1 MEVMEAVME
10 ELKARSVYLYE
21 TYAPYYVCSFMTHA
35 FNQMNQRR
43 EIYWDSKRVPNMR
56 LHILFVAPAGFM
68 KSFYMG
74 TMGGERFSIFRNC
87 GVPIGFEQSMCLPA
101 GEKVNM
107 ADGSHK
113 NIEDV
118 QVGDLVIGYD
128 GSLVPTEVTATHIMN
143 STSILTITTQDGRKL
158 RLTGNHPLLTVNGW
172 KKACDIELG
181 ESIAVIKHSPVDS
194 DNEYSKHI
202 AYLLGIM
209 LADGNFRKMTVACA
223 NDHTLN
229 EIIEHANAIGL
240 NVTQTHHIPAI
251 EYHIEG
257 SGSGNPHP
265 LKEEFKRIGI
275 TDACIRDTK
284 FIPEEVF
291 TWNNRAIAYFLRG
304 LFTGDGHVND
314 NNIVFA
320 NLSENLVRGTQELLL
335 RFGIISKVW
344 YDDKNCIWKVAI
356 TSYEDIKTFCT
367 TIGFSYPIDIKPKKE
382 NSSMGDLPPETWDVI
397 DKYRKGMSWNKLSK
411 ILGKNITQAKYK
423 RNRISH
429 ETLRQIAKVLNSAD
443 LMDLSNPD
451 IAWMKVTSVK
461 HEEGELVYNL
471 STECKTFVANNII
484 THNTEAAFVGTIRD
498 IDGVG
503 HPTLGA
509 AADYKDGMLL
519 IDEFSALTNA
529 MKVQYNS
536 QMDAQLLAALDHGH
550 VVKRLGTGRIEYTTN
565 LTLWAGVQP
574 AKYDLSSGLGRR
586 MCFLLFL
593 PTKLDNIALMR
604 TMHKTRNIR
613 PDIKEMDNLWGLIKN
628 SVSNMER
635 IETIDFG
642 DSVLKLYEELNLFSY
657 ESSYFDRL
665 LLGWHLATYGPEP
678 HMMIEAQDKEL
689 LQLVNREKKWRDEI
703 AAGVDHAQMMKII
716 KACGSSIDGKIQIS
730 KPDLI
735 QECTMVGWNARQV
748 ADVLT
753 ELTRFGMIENHGSRV
768 VVLE

>member
-87 GVPIGFEQSMCLPA
+87 GIPIGFEQSM
-101 GEKVNM
+101 
-107 ADGSHK
+107 
-113 NIEDV
+113 
-118 QVGDLVIGYD
+118 
-128 GSLVPTEVTATHIMN
+128 
-143 STSILTITTQDGRKL
+143 
-158 RLTGNHPLLTVNGW
+158 
-172 KKACDIELG
+172 
-181 ESIAVIKHSPVDS
+181 
-194 DNEYSKHI
+194 
-202 AYLLGIM
+202 
-209 LADGNFRKMTVACA
+209 
-223 NDHTLN
+223 
-229 EIIEHANAIGL
+229 
-240 NVTQTHHIPAI
+240 
-251 EYHIEG
+251 
-257 SGSGNPHP
+257 
-265 LKEEFKRIGI
+265 
-275 TDACIRDTK
+275 
-284 FIPEEVF
+284 
-291 TWNNRAIAYFLRG
+291 
-304 LFTGDGHVND
+304 
-314 NNIVFA
+314 
-320 NLSENLVRGTQELLL
+320 
-335 RFGIISKVW
+335 
-344 YDDKNCIWKVAI
+344 
-356 TSYEDIKTFCT
+356 
-367 TIGFSYPIDIKPKKE
+367 
-382 NSSMGDLPPETWDVI
+382 
-397 DKYRKGMSWNKLSK
+397 
-411 ILGKNITQAKYK
+411 
-423 RNRISH
+423 
-429 ETLRQIAKVLNSAD
+429 
-443 LMDLSNPD
+443 
-451 IAWMKVTSVK
+451 
-461 HEEGELVYNL
+461 
-471 STECKTFVANNII
+471 
-484 THNTEAAFVGTIRD
+484 TEAAFVGTIRD
-498 IDGVG
+498 IDGIG

-565 LTLWAGVQP
+565 MTLWAGVQP

-593 PTKLDNIALMR
+593 PTKLDNVALMR

-613 PDIKEMDNLWGLIKN
+613 PDVREMDNLWGLIKN
-628 SVSNMER
+628 SVSNMEC

-665 LLGWHLATYGPEP
+665 LLGWHLATYGAEP

-716 KACGSSIDGKIQIS
+716 KACGSSIDGKLQIS

-753 ELTRFGMIENHGSRV
+753 ELTRFGMIENHGARV

>member
-10 ELKARSVYLYE
+10 ELKARSVYLCE
-21 TYAPYYVCSFMTHA
+21 IYAPYYVCSFMTHA

-87 GVPIGFEQSMCLPA
+87 GIPIGFEQSM
-101 GEKVNM
+101 
-107 ADGSHK
+107 
-113 NIEDV
+113 
-118 QVGDLVIGYD
+118 
-128 GSLVPTEVTATHIMN
+128 
-143 STSILTITTQDGRKL
+143 
-158 RLTGNHPLLTVNGW
+158 
-172 KKACDIELG
+172 
-181 ESIAVIKHSPVDS
+181 
-194 DNEYSKHI
+194 
-202 AYLLGIM
+202 
-209 LADGNFRKMTVACA
+209 
-223 NDHTLN
+223 
-229 EIIEHANAIGL
+229 
-240 NVTQTHHIPAI
+240 
-251 EYHIEG
+251 
-257 SGSGNPHP
+257 
-265 LKEEFKRIGI
+265 
-275 TDACIRDTK
+275 
-284 FIPEEVF
+284 
-291 TWNNRAIAYFLRG
+291 
-304 LFTGDGHVND
+304 
-314 NNIVFA
+314 
-320 NLSENLVRGTQELLL
+320 
-335 RFGIISKVW
+335 
-344 YDDKNCIWKVAI
+344 
-356 TSYEDIKTFCT
+356 
-367 TIGFSYPIDIKPKKE
+367 
-382 NSSMGDLPPETWDVI
+382 
-397 DKYRKGMSWNKLSK
+397 
-411 ILGKNITQAKYK
+411 
-423 RNRISH
+423 
-429 ETLRQIAKVLNSAD
+429 
-443 LMDLSNPD
+443 
-451 IAWMKVTSVK
+451 
-461 HEEGELVYNL
+461 
-471 STECKTFVANNII
+471 
-484 THNTEAAFVGTIRD
+484 TEAAFVGTIRD

-593 PTKLDNIALMR
+593 PTKLDNVALMR

-613 PDIKEMDNLWGLIKN
+613 PDVREMDNLWGLIKN
-628 SVSNMER
+628 SVSNMEC

-716 KACGSSIDGKIQIS
+716 KTCGSSIDGKLQIT

-753 ELTRFGMIENHGSRV
+753 ELTRFGMIENHGARV

>member
-107 ADGSHK
+107 ADGSYK
-113 NIEDV
+113 NIEDIKCGD
-118 QVGDLVIGYD
+118 QVLGYS
-128 GSLVPTEVTATHIMN
+128 GYMYAHTIPSYVTATHIMFN
-143 STSILTITTQDGRKL
+143 DTIYKITLEDGKSI
-158 RLTGNHPLLTVNGW
+158 RLTPNHPLLTTVGW
-172 KKACDIELG
+172 KEARALDYGDEV
-181 ESIAVIKHSPVDS
+181 AV
-194 DNEYSKHI
+194 
-202 AYLLGIM
+202 
-209 LADGNFRKMTVACA
+209 
-223 NDHTLN
+223 
-229 EIIEHANAIGL
+229 
-240 NVTQTHHIPAI
+240 
-251 EYHIEG
+251 
-257 SGSGNPHP
+257 
-265 LKEEFKRIGI
+265 
-275 TDACIRDTK
+275 
-284 FIPEEVF
+284 
-291 TWNNRAIAYFLRG
+291 
-304 LFTGDGHVND
+304 VND
-314 NNIVFA
+314 NNID
-320 NLSENLVRGTQELLL
+320 
-335 RFGIISKVW
+335 ISRV
-344 YDDKNCIWKVAI
+344 V
-356 TSYEDIKTFCT
+356 DIN
-367 TIGFSYPIDIKPKKE
+367 IQ
-382 NSSMGDLPPETWDVI
+382 
-397 DKYRKGMSWNKLSK
+397 KGE
-411 ILGKNITQAKYK
+411 I
-423 RNRISH
+423 
-429 ETLRQIAKVLNSAD
+429 
-443 LMDLSNPD
+443 
-451 IAWMKVTSVK
+451 
-461 HEEGELVYNL
+461 VYNL
-471 STECKTFVANNII
+471 STDSKTFVANNII

-498 IDGVG
+498 IDGIG

-604 TMHKTRNIR
+604 TMHKTRNIK
-613 PDIKEMDNLWGLIKN
+613 PDVREMDNLWGLIKN

-716 KACGSSIDGKIQIS
+716 KACGSYIDGKIQIS

>member
-87 GVPIGFEQSMCLPA
+87 GIPIGFEQSM
-101 GEKVNM
+101 
-107 ADGSHK
+107 
-113 NIEDV
+113 
-118 QVGDLVIGYD
+118 
-128 GSLVPTEVTATHIMN
+128 
-143 STSILTITTQDGRKL
+143 
-158 RLTGNHPLLTVNGW
+158 
-172 KKACDIELG
+172 
-181 ESIAVIKHSPVDS
+181 
-194 DNEYSKHI
+194 
-202 AYLLGIM
+202 
-209 LADGNFRKMTVACA
+209 
-223 NDHTLN
+223 
-229 EIIEHANAIGL
+229 
-240 NVTQTHHIPAI
+240 
-251 EYHIEG
+251 
-257 SGSGNPHP
+257 
-265 LKEEFKRIGI
+265 
-275 TDACIRDTK
+275 
-284 FIPEEVF
+284 
-291 TWNNRAIAYFLRG
+291 
-304 LFTGDGHVND
+304 
-314 NNIVFA
+314 
-320 NLSENLVRGTQELLL
+320 
-335 RFGIISKVW
+335 
-344 YDDKNCIWKVAI
+344 
-356 TSYEDIKTFCT
+356 
-367 TIGFSYPIDIKPKKE
+367 
-382 NSSMGDLPPETWDVI
+382 
-397 DKYRKGMSWNKLSK
+397 
-411 ILGKNITQAKYK
+411 
-423 RNRISH
+423 
-429 ETLRQIAKVLNSAD
+429 
-443 LMDLSNPD
+443 
-451 IAWMKVTSVK
+451 
-461 HEEGELVYNL
+461 
-471 STECKTFVANNII
+471 
-484 THNTEAAFVGTIRD
+484 TEAAFVGTIRD

-509 AADYKDGMLL
+509 AADYKDGLLL

-593 PTKLDNIALMR
+593 PTKLDNVALMR

-613 PDIKEMDNLWGLIKN
+613 PDVREMDNLWGLIKN
-628 SVSNMER
+628 SVSNMEC

-716 KACGSSIDGKIQIS
+716 KTCGSSIDGKLQIT

-753 ELTRFGMIENHGSRV
+753 ELTRFGMIENHGARV

>member
-87 GVPIGFEQSMCLPA
+87 GIPIGFEQSM
-101 GEKVNM
+101 
-107 ADGSHK
+107 
-113 NIEDV
+113 
-118 QVGDLVIGYD
+118 
-128 GSLVPTEVTATHIMN
+128 
-143 STSILTITTQDGRKL
+143 
-158 RLTGNHPLLTVNGW
+158 
-172 KKACDIELG
+172 
-181 ESIAVIKHSPVDS
+181 
-194 DNEYSKHI
+194 
-202 AYLLGIM
+202 
-209 LADGNFRKMTVACA
+209 
-223 NDHTLN
+223 
-229 EIIEHANAIGL
+229 
-240 NVTQTHHIPAI
+240 
-251 EYHIEG
+251 
-257 SGSGNPHP
+257 
-265 LKEEFKRIGI
+265 
-275 TDACIRDTK
+275 
-284 FIPEEVF
+284 
-291 TWNNRAIAYFLRG
+291 
-304 LFTGDGHVND
+304 
-314 NNIVFA
+314 
-320 NLSENLVRGTQELLL
+320 
-335 RFGIISKVW
+335 
-344 YDDKNCIWKVAI
+344 
-356 TSYEDIKTFCT
+356 
-367 TIGFSYPIDIKPKKE
+367 
-382 NSSMGDLPPETWDVI
+382 
-397 DKYRKGMSWNKLSK
+397 
-411 ILGKNITQAKYK
+411 
-423 RNRISH
+423 
-429 ETLRQIAKVLNSAD
+429 
-443 LMDLSNPD
+443 
-451 IAWMKVTSVK
+451 
-461 HEEGELVYNL
+461 
-471 STECKTFVANNII
+471 
-484 THNTEAAFVGTIRD
+484 TEAAFVGTIRD

-509 AADYKDGMLL
+509 AADYKDGLLL

-593 PTKLDNIALMR
+593 PTKLDNVALMR

-613 PDIKEMDNLWGLIKN
+613 PDVREMDNLWGLIKN
-628 SVSNMER
+628 SVSNMEC

-665 LLGWHLATYGPEP
+665 LLGWHLATYGAEP

-716 KACGSSIDGKIQIS
+716 KTCGSSIDGKLQIT

-753 ELTRFGMIENHGSRV
+753 ELTRFGMIENHGARV

>member
-10 ELKARSVYLYE
+10 ELKARSVYLCE

-87 GVPIGFEQSMCLPA
+87 GIPIGFEQSM
-101 GEKVNM
+101 
-107 ADGSHK
+107 
-113 NIEDV
+113 
-118 QVGDLVIGYD
+118 
-128 GSLVPTEVTATHIMN
+128 
-143 STSILTITTQDGRKL
+143 
-158 RLTGNHPLLTVNGW
+158 
-172 KKACDIELG
+172 
-181 ESIAVIKHSPVDS
+181 
-194 DNEYSKHI
+194 
-202 AYLLGIM
+202 
-209 LADGNFRKMTVACA
+209 
-223 NDHTLN
+223 
-229 EIIEHANAIGL
+229 
-240 NVTQTHHIPAI
+240 
-251 EYHIEG
+251 
-257 SGSGNPHP
+257 
-265 LKEEFKRIGI
+265 
-275 TDACIRDTK
+275 
-284 FIPEEVF
+284 
-291 TWNNRAIAYFLRG
+291 
-304 LFTGDGHVND
+304 
-314 NNIVFA
+314 
-320 NLSENLVRGTQELLL
+320 
-335 RFGIISKVW
+335 
-344 YDDKNCIWKVAI
+344 
-356 TSYEDIKTFCT
+356 
-367 TIGFSYPIDIKPKKE
+367 
-382 NSSMGDLPPETWDVI
+382 
-397 DKYRKGMSWNKLSK
+397 
-411 ILGKNITQAKYK
+411 
-423 RNRISH
+423 
-429 ETLRQIAKVLNSAD
+429 
-443 LMDLSNPD
+443 
-451 IAWMKVTSVK
+451 
-461 HEEGELVYNL
+461 
-471 STECKTFVANNII
+471 
-484 THNTEAAFVGTIRD
+484 TEAAFVGTIRD

-509 AADYKDGMLL
+509 AADYKDGLLL

-565 LTLWAGVQP
+565 MTLWAGVQP

-593 PTKLDNIALMR
+593 PTKLDNVALMR

-613 PDIKEMDNLWGLIKN
+613 PDVREMDNLWGLIKN
-628 SVSNMER
+628 SVSNMEC

-716 KACGSSIDGKIQIS
+716 KTCGSSIDGKLQIT

-753 ELTRFGMIENHGSRV
+753 ELTRFGMIENHGARV

>member
-87 GVPIGFEQSMCLPA
+87 GIPIGFEQSM
-101 GEKVNM
+101 
-107 ADGSHK
+107 
-113 NIEDV
+113 
-118 QVGDLVIGYD
+118 
-128 GSLVPTEVTATHIMN
+128 
-143 STSILTITTQDGRKL
+143 
-158 RLTGNHPLLTVNGW
+158 
-172 KKACDIELG
+172 
-181 ESIAVIKHSPVDS
+181 
-194 DNEYSKHI
+194 
-202 AYLLGIM
+202 
-209 LADGNFRKMTVACA
+209 
-223 NDHTLN
+223 
-229 EIIEHANAIGL
+229 
-240 NVTQTHHIPAI
+240 
-251 EYHIEG
+251 
-257 SGSGNPHP
+257 
-265 LKEEFKRIGI
+265 
-275 TDACIRDTK
+275 
-284 FIPEEVF
+284 
-291 TWNNRAIAYFLRG
+291 
-304 LFTGDGHVND
+304 
-314 NNIVFA
+314 
-320 NLSENLVRGTQELLL
+320 
-335 RFGIISKVW
+335 
-344 YDDKNCIWKVAI
+344 
-356 TSYEDIKTFCT
+356 
-367 TIGFSYPIDIKPKKE
+367 
-382 NSSMGDLPPETWDVI
+382 
-397 DKYRKGMSWNKLSK
+397 
-411 ILGKNITQAKYK
+411 
-423 RNRISH
+423 
-429 ETLRQIAKVLNSAD
+429 
-443 LMDLSNPD
+443 
-451 IAWMKVTSVK
+451 
-461 HEEGELVYNL
+461 
-471 STECKTFVANNII
+471 
-484 THNTEAAFVGTIRD
+484 TEAAFVGTIRD

-509 AADYKDGMLL
+509 AADYKDGLLL

-593 PTKLDNIALMR
+593 PTKLDNVALMR

-613 PDIKEMDNLWGLIKN
+613 PDVREMDNLWGLIKN
-628 SVSNMER
+628 SVSNMEC

-689 LQLVNREKKWRDEI
+689 IQLVNREKKWRDEI

-716 KACGSSIDGKIQIS
+716 KTCGSSIDGKLQIT

-753 ELTRFGMIENHGSRV
+753 ELTRFGMIENHGARV

>member
-87 GVPIGFEQSMCLPA
+87 GIPIGFEQSM
-101 GEKVNM
+101 
-107 ADGSHK
+107 
-113 NIEDV
+113 
-118 QVGDLVIGYD
+118 
-128 GSLVPTEVTATHIMN
+128 
-143 STSILTITTQDGRKL
+143 
-158 RLTGNHPLLTVNGW
+158 
-172 KKACDIELG
+172 
-181 ESIAVIKHSPVDS
+181 
-194 DNEYSKHI
+194 
-202 AYLLGIM
+202 
-209 LADGNFRKMTVACA
+209 
-223 NDHTLN
+223 
-229 EIIEHANAIGL
+229 
-240 NVTQTHHIPAI
+240 
-251 EYHIEG
+251 
-257 SGSGNPHP
+257 
-265 LKEEFKRIGI
+265 
-275 TDACIRDTK
+275 
-284 FIPEEVF
+284 
-291 TWNNRAIAYFLRG
+291 
-304 LFTGDGHVND
+304 
-314 NNIVFA
+314 
-320 NLSENLVRGTQELLL
+320 
-335 RFGIISKVW
+335 
-344 YDDKNCIWKVAI
+344 
-356 TSYEDIKTFCT
+356 
-367 TIGFSYPIDIKPKKE
+367 
-382 NSSMGDLPPETWDVI
+382 
-397 DKYRKGMSWNKLSK
+397 
-411 ILGKNITQAKYK
+411 
-423 RNRISH
+423 
-429 ETLRQIAKVLNSAD
+429 
-443 LMDLSNPD
+443 
-451 IAWMKVTSVK
+451 
-461 HEEGELVYNL
+461 
-471 STECKTFVANNII
+471 
-484 THNTEAAFVGTIRD
+484 TEAAFVGTIRD

-593 PTKLDNIALMR
+593 PTKLDNVALMR

-613 PDIKEMDNLWGLIKN
+613 PDVREMDNLWGLIKK
-628 SVSNMER
+628 SVSNMEC

-716 KACGSSIDGKIQIS
+716 KTCGSSIDGKLQIT

-753 ELTRFGMIENHGSRV
+753 ELTRFGMIENHGARV

>member
-87 GVPIGFEQSMCLPA
+87 GIPIGFEQSM
-101 GEKVNM
+101 
-107 ADGSHK
+107 
-113 NIEDV
+113 
-118 QVGDLVIGYD
+118 
-128 GSLVPTEVTATHIMN
+128 
-143 STSILTITTQDGRKL
+143 
-158 RLTGNHPLLTVNGW
+158 
-172 KKACDIELG
+172 
-181 ESIAVIKHSPVDS
+181 
-194 DNEYSKHI
+194 
-202 AYLLGIM
+202 
-209 LADGNFRKMTVACA
+209 
-223 NDHTLN
+223 
-229 EIIEHANAIGL
+229 
-240 NVTQTHHIPAI
+240 
-251 EYHIEG
+251 
-257 SGSGNPHP
+257 
-265 LKEEFKRIGI
+265 
-275 TDACIRDTK
+275 
-284 FIPEEVF
+284 
-291 TWNNRAIAYFLRG
+291 
-304 LFTGDGHVND
+304 
-314 NNIVFA
+314 
-320 NLSENLVRGTQELLL
+320 
-335 RFGIISKVW
+335 
-344 YDDKNCIWKVAI
+344 
-356 TSYEDIKTFCT
+356 
-367 TIGFSYPIDIKPKKE
+367 
-382 NSSMGDLPPETWDVI
+382 
-397 DKYRKGMSWNKLSK
+397 
-411 ILGKNITQAKYK
+411 
-423 RNRISH
+423 
-429 ETLRQIAKVLNSAD
+429 
-443 LMDLSNPD
+443 
-451 IAWMKVTSVK
+451 
-461 HEEGELVYNL
+461 
-471 STECKTFVANNII
+471 
-484 THNTEAAFVGTIRD
+484 TEAAFVGTIRD

-593 PTKLDNIALMR
+593 PTKLDNVALMR

-613 PDIKEMDNLWGLIKN
+613 PDVREMDNLWGLIKN
-628 SVSNMER
+628 SVSNMEC

-716 KACGSSIDGKIQIS
+716 KTCGSSIDGKLQIT

-753 ELTRFGMIENHGSRV
+753 ELTRFGMIENHGARV

>member
-1 MEVMEAVME
+1 ME
-10 ELKARSVYLYE
+10 ELKARSVYLCE

-87 GVPIGFEQSMCLPA
+87 GTPIGFEQSM
-101 GEKVNM
+101 
-107 ADGSHK
+107 
-113 NIEDV
+113 
-118 QVGDLVIGYD
+118 
-128 GSLVPTEVTATHIMN
+128 
-143 STSILTITTQDGRKL
+143 
-158 RLTGNHPLLTVNGW
+158 
-172 KKACDIELG
+172 
-181 ESIAVIKHSPVDS
+181 
-194 DNEYSKHI
+194 
-202 AYLLGIM
+202 
-209 LADGNFRKMTVACA
+209 
-223 NDHTLN
+223 
-229 EIIEHANAIGL
+229 
-240 NVTQTHHIPAI
+240 
-251 EYHIEG
+251 
-257 SGSGNPHP
+257 
-265 LKEEFKRIGI
+265 
-275 TDACIRDTK
+275 
-284 FIPEEVF
+284 
-291 TWNNRAIAYFLRG
+291 
-304 LFTGDGHVND
+304 
-314 NNIVFA
+314 
-320 NLSENLVRGTQELLL
+320 
-335 RFGIISKVW
+335 
-344 YDDKNCIWKVAI
+344 
-356 TSYEDIKTFCT
+356 
-367 TIGFSYPIDIKPKKE
+367 
-382 NSSMGDLPPETWDVI
+382 
-397 DKYRKGMSWNKLSK
+397 
-411 ILGKNITQAKYK
+411 
-423 RNRISH
+423 
-429 ETLRQIAKVLNSAD
+429 
-443 LMDLSNPD
+443 
-451 IAWMKVTSVK
+451 
-461 HEEGELVYNL
+461 
-471 STECKTFVANNII
+471 
-484 THNTEAAFVGTIRD
+484 TEAAFVGTIRD

-503 HPTLGA
+503 HQILGA

-565 LTLWAGVQP
+565 MTLWAGVQP

-593 PTKLDNIALMR
+593 PTKLDNVALMR

-613 PDIKEMDNLWGLIKN
+613 PDVREMDNLWGLIKN
-628 SVSNMER
+628 SVSNMEC

-665 LLGWHLATYGPEP
+665 LLGWHLATYGSEP
-678 HMMIEAQDKEL
+678 HMLIEAQDKEL

-716 KACGSSIDGKIQIS
+716 KACGSSIDGKLQIT

-753 ELTRFGMIENHGSRV
+753 ELTRFGMIENHGARV
-768 VVLE
+768 IVLE

>member
-87 GVPIGFEQSMCLPA
+87 GIPIGFEQSM
-101 GEKVNM
+101 
-107 ADGSHK
+107 
-113 NIEDV
+113 
-118 QVGDLVIGYD
+118 
-128 GSLVPTEVTATHIMN
+128 
-143 STSILTITTQDGRKL
+143 
-158 RLTGNHPLLTVNGW
+158 
-172 KKACDIELG
+172 
-181 ESIAVIKHSPVDS
+181 
-194 DNEYSKHI
+194 
-202 AYLLGIM
+202 
-209 LADGNFRKMTVACA
+209 
-223 NDHTLN
+223 
-229 EIIEHANAIGL
+229 
-240 NVTQTHHIPAI
+240 
-251 EYHIEG
+251 
-257 SGSGNPHP
+257 
-265 LKEEFKRIGI
+265 
-275 TDACIRDTK
+275 
-284 FIPEEVF
+284 
-291 TWNNRAIAYFLRG
+291 
-304 LFTGDGHVND
+304 
-314 NNIVFA
+314 
-320 NLSENLVRGTQELLL
+320 
-335 RFGIISKVW
+335 
-344 YDDKNCIWKVAI
+344 
-356 TSYEDIKTFCT
+356 
-367 TIGFSYPIDIKPKKE
+367 
-382 NSSMGDLPPETWDVI
+382 
-397 DKYRKGMSWNKLSK
+397 
-411 ILGKNITQAKYK
+411 
-423 RNRISH
+423 
-429 ETLRQIAKVLNSAD
+429 
-443 LMDLSNPD
+443 
-451 IAWMKVTSVK
+451 
-461 HEEGELVYNL
+461 
-471 STECKTFVANNII
+471 
-484 THNTEAAFVGTIRD
+484 TEAAFVGTIRD

-613 PDIKEMDNLWGLIKN
+613 PDVREMDNLWGLIKN
-628 SVSNMER
+628 SVSNMEC

-716 KACGSSIDGKIQIS
+716 KTCGSSIDGKLQIT

-753 ELTRFGMIENHGSRV
+753 ELTRFGMIENHGARV

>member
-87 GVPIGFEQSMCLPA
+87 GIPIGFEQSM
-101 GEKVNM
+101 
-107 ADGSHK
+107 
-113 NIEDV
+113 
-118 QVGDLVIGYD
+118 
-128 GSLVPTEVTATHIMN
+128 
-143 STSILTITTQDGRKL
+143 
-158 RLTGNHPLLTVNGW
+158 
-172 KKACDIELG
+172 
-181 ESIAVIKHSPVDS
+181 
-194 DNEYSKHI
+194 
-202 AYLLGIM
+202 
-209 LADGNFRKMTVACA
+209 
-223 NDHTLN
+223 
-229 EIIEHANAIGL
+229 
-240 NVTQTHHIPAI
+240 
-251 EYHIEG
+251 
-257 SGSGNPHP
+257 
-265 LKEEFKRIGI
+265 
-275 TDACIRDTK
+275 
-284 FIPEEVF
+284 
-291 TWNNRAIAYFLRG
+291 
-304 LFTGDGHVND
+304 
-314 NNIVFA
+314 
-320 NLSENLVRGTQELLL
+320 
-335 RFGIISKVW
+335 
-344 YDDKNCIWKVAI
+344 
-356 TSYEDIKTFCT
+356 
-367 TIGFSYPIDIKPKKE
+367 
-382 NSSMGDLPPETWDVI
+382 
-397 DKYRKGMSWNKLSK
+397 
-411 ILGKNITQAKYK
+411 
-423 RNRISH
+423 
-429 ETLRQIAKVLNSAD
+429 
-443 LMDLSNPD
+443 
-451 IAWMKVTSVK
+451 
-461 HEEGELVYNL
+461 
-471 STECKTFVANNII
+471 
-484 THNTEAAFVGTIRD
+484 TEAAFVGTIRD
-498 IDGVG
+498 IDGIG

-593 PTKLDNIALMR
+593 PTKLDNVALMR

-613 PDIKEMDNLWGLIKN
+613 PDVREMDNLWGLIKN
-628 SVSNMER
+628 SVSNMEC

-665 LLGWHLATYGPEP
+665 LLGWHLATYGAEP
-678 HMMIEAQDKEL
+678 HMMIEVQDKEL

-716 KACGSSIDGKIQIS
+716 KACGSSIDGKLQIT

-753 ELTRFGMIENHGSRV
+753 ELTRFGMIENHGARV

>member
-87 GVPIGFEQSMCLPA
+87 GVPIGFEQSM
-101 GEKVNM
+101 
-107 ADGSHK
+107 
-113 NIEDV
+113 
-118 QVGDLVIGYD
+118 
-128 GSLVPTEVTATHIMN
+128 
-143 STSILTITTQDGRKL
+143 
-158 RLTGNHPLLTVNGW
+158 
-172 KKACDIELG
+172 
-181 ESIAVIKHSPVDS
+181 
-194 DNEYSKHI
+194 
-202 AYLLGIM
+202 
-209 LADGNFRKMTVACA
+209 
-223 NDHTLN
+223 
-229 EIIEHANAIGL
+229 
-240 NVTQTHHIPAI
+240 
-251 EYHIEG
+251 
-257 SGSGNPHP
+257 
-265 LKEEFKRIGI
+265 
-275 TDACIRDTK
+275 
-284 FIPEEVF
+284 
-291 TWNNRAIAYFLRG
+291 
-304 LFTGDGHVND
+304 
-314 NNIVFA
+314 
-320 NLSENLVRGTQELLL
+320 
-335 RFGIISKVW
+335 
-344 YDDKNCIWKVAI
+344 
-356 TSYEDIKTFCT
+356 
-367 TIGFSYPIDIKPKKE
+367 
-382 NSSMGDLPPETWDVI
+382 
-397 DKYRKGMSWNKLSK
+397 
-411 ILGKNITQAKYK
+411 
-423 RNRISH
+423 
-429 ETLRQIAKVLNSAD
+429 
-443 LMDLSNPD
+443 
-451 IAWMKVTSVK
+451 
-461 HEEGELVYNL
+461 
-471 STECKTFVANNII
+471 
-484 THNTEAAFVGTIRD
+484 TEAAFVGTIRD
-498 IDGVG
+498 IDGIG

-604 TMHKTRNIR
+604 TMHKTRNIK
-613 PDIKEMDNLWGLIKN
+613 PDVREMDNLWGLIKN

-716 KACGSSIDGKIQIS
+716 KACGSSIDGKLQIT

>member
-87 GVPIGFEQSMCLPA
+87 GTPIGFEQSMCLPA

-118 QVGDLVIGYD
+118 QLGDMVLGCKEDACCCLTNAY
-128 GSLVPTEVTATHIMN
+128 VTAIHRMHSPT
-143 STSILTITTQDGRKL
+143 ILEVVLSDGKKI
-158 RLTGNHPLLTVNGW
+158 RLTPNHPLCTPCGW
-172 KKACDIELG
+172 RKAGDLSYG
-181 ESIAVIKHSPVDS
+181 DVVAV
-194 DNEYSKHI
+194 
-202 AYLLGIM
+202 
-209 LADGNFRKMTVACA
+209 
-223 NDHTLN
+223 
-229 EIIEHANAIGL
+229 
-240 NVTQTHHIPAI
+240 
-251 EYHIEG
+251 
-257 SGSGNPHP
+257 
-265 LKEEFKRIGI
+265 
-275 TDACIRDTK
+275 
-284 FIPEEVF
+284 
-291 TWNNRAIAYFLRG
+291 
-304 LFTGDGHVND
+304 VND
-314 NNIVFA
+314 RRTEWAYVEHVHI
-320 NLSENLVRGTQELLL
+320 Q
-335 RFGIISKVW
+335 K
-344 YDDKNCIWKVAI
+344 
-356 TSYEDIKTFCT
+356 
-367 TIGFSYPIDIKPKKE
+367 
-382 NSSMGDLPPETWDVI
+382 
-397 DKYRKGMSWNKLSK
+397 
-411 ILGKNITQAKYK
+411 
-423 RNRISH
+423 
-429 ETLRQIAKVLNSAD
+429 
-443 LMDLSNPD
+443 
-451 IAWMKVTSVK
+451 
-461 HEEGELVYNL
+461 GELVYNL

-509 AADYKDGMLL
+509 AADYKDGLLL

-565 LTLWAGVQP
+565 MTLWAGVQP

-593 PTKLDNIALMR
+593 PTKLDNVALMR

-613 PDIKEMDNLWGLIKN
+613 PDVREMDNLWGLIKN
-628 SVSNMER
+628 SVSNMEC

-665 LLGWHLATYGPEP
+665 LLGWHLATYGAEP

-716 KACGSSIDGKIQIS
+716 KTCGSSIDGKIQIT

-753 ELTRFGMIENHGSRV
+753 ELTRFGMIENHGARV

>member
-87 GVPIGFEQSMCLPA
+87 GTPIGFEQSM
-101 GEKVNM
+101 
-107 ADGSHK
+107 
-113 NIEDV
+113 
-118 QVGDLVIGYD
+118 
-128 GSLVPTEVTATHIMN
+128 
-143 STSILTITTQDGRKL
+143 
-158 RLTGNHPLLTVNGW
+158 
-172 KKACDIELG
+172 
-181 ESIAVIKHSPVDS
+181 
-194 DNEYSKHI
+194 
-202 AYLLGIM
+202 
-209 LADGNFRKMTVACA
+209 
-223 NDHTLN
+223 
-229 EIIEHANAIGL
+229 
-240 NVTQTHHIPAI
+240 
-251 EYHIEG
+251 
-257 SGSGNPHP
+257 
-265 LKEEFKRIGI
+265 
-275 TDACIRDTK
+275 
-284 FIPEEVF
+284 
-291 TWNNRAIAYFLRG
+291 
-304 LFTGDGHVND
+304 
-314 NNIVFA
+314 
-320 NLSENLVRGTQELLL
+320 
-335 RFGIISKVW
+335 
-344 YDDKNCIWKVAI
+344 
-356 TSYEDIKTFCT
+356 
-367 TIGFSYPIDIKPKKE
+367 
-382 NSSMGDLPPETWDVI
+382 
-397 DKYRKGMSWNKLSK
+397 
-411 ILGKNITQAKYK
+411 
-423 RNRISH
+423 
-429 ETLRQIAKVLNSAD
+429 
-443 LMDLSNPD
+443 
-451 IAWMKVTSVK
+451 
-461 HEEGELVYNL
+461 
-471 STECKTFVANNII
+471 
-484 THNTEAAFVGTIRD
+484 TEAAFVGTIRD

-509 AADYKDGMLL
+509 AADYKDGLLL

-565 LTLWAGVQP
+565 MTLWAGVQP

-593 PTKLDNIALMR
+593 PTKLDNVALMR

-613 PDIKEMDNLWGLIKN
+613 PDVREMDNLWGLIKN
-628 SVSNMER
+628 SVSNMEC

-716 KACGSSIDGKIQIS
+716 KTCGSSIDGKLQIT

-735 QECTMVGWNARQV
+735 QECTMVGWNAKQV

-753 ELTRFGMIENHGSRV
+753 ELTRFGMIENHGARV

>member
-87 GVPIGFEQSMCLPA
+87 GIPIGFEQSM
-101 GEKVNM
+101 
-107 ADGSHK
+107 
-113 NIEDV
+113 
-118 QVGDLVIGYD
+118 
-128 GSLVPTEVTATHIMN
+128 
-143 STSILTITTQDGRKL
+143 
-158 RLTGNHPLLTVNGW
+158 
-172 KKACDIELG
+172 
-181 ESIAVIKHSPVDS
+181 
-194 DNEYSKHI
+194 
-202 AYLLGIM
+202 
-209 LADGNFRKMTVACA
+209 
-223 NDHTLN
+223 
-229 EIIEHANAIGL
+229 
-240 NVTQTHHIPAI
+240 
-251 EYHIEG
+251 
-257 SGSGNPHP
+257 
-265 LKEEFKRIGI
+265 
-275 TDACIRDTK
+275 
-284 FIPEEVF
+284 
-291 TWNNRAIAYFLRG
+291 
-304 LFTGDGHVND
+304 
-314 NNIVFA
+314 
-320 NLSENLVRGTQELLL
+320 
-335 RFGIISKVW
+335 
-344 YDDKNCIWKVAI
+344 
-356 TSYEDIKTFCT
+356 
-367 TIGFSYPIDIKPKKE
+367 
-382 NSSMGDLPPETWDVI
+382 
-397 DKYRKGMSWNKLSK
+397 
-411 ILGKNITQAKYK
+411 
-423 RNRISH
+423 
-429 ETLRQIAKVLNSAD
+429 
-443 LMDLSNPD
+443 
-451 IAWMKVTSVK
+451 
-461 HEEGELVYNL
+461 
-471 STECKTFVANNII
+471 
-484 THNTEAAFVGTIRD
+484 TEAAFVGTIRD

-593 PTKLDNIALMR
+593 PTKLDNVALMR

-613 PDIKEMDNLWGLIKN
+613 PDVREMDNLWGLIKN
-628 SVSNMER
+628 SVSNMEC

-678 HMMIEAQDKEL
+678 HMMIEAQDNEL

-716 KACGSSIDGKIQIS
+716 KTCGSSIDGKLQIT

-753 ELTRFGMIENHGSRV
+753 ELTRFGMIENHGARV

>member
-87 GVPIGFEQSMCLPA
+87 GIPIGFEQSM
-101 GEKVNM
+101 
-107 ADGSHK
+107 
-113 NIEDV
+113 
-118 QVGDLVIGYD
+118 
-128 GSLVPTEVTATHIMN
+128 
-143 STSILTITTQDGRKL
+143 
-158 RLTGNHPLLTVNGW
+158 
-172 KKACDIELG
+172 
-181 ESIAVIKHSPVDS
+181 
-194 DNEYSKHI
+194 
-202 AYLLGIM
+202 
-209 LADGNFRKMTVACA
+209 
-223 NDHTLN
+223 
-229 EIIEHANAIGL
+229 
-240 NVTQTHHIPAI
+240 
-251 EYHIEG
+251 
-257 SGSGNPHP
+257 
-265 LKEEFKRIGI
+265 
-275 TDACIRDTK
+275 
-284 FIPEEVF
+284 
-291 TWNNRAIAYFLRG
+291 
-304 LFTGDGHVND
+304 
-314 NNIVFA
+314 
-320 NLSENLVRGTQELLL
+320 
-335 RFGIISKVW
+335 
-344 YDDKNCIWKVAI
+344 
-356 TSYEDIKTFCT
+356 
-367 TIGFSYPIDIKPKKE
+367 
-382 NSSMGDLPPETWDVI
+382 
-397 DKYRKGMSWNKLSK
+397 
-411 ILGKNITQAKYK
+411 
-423 RNRISH
+423 
-429 ETLRQIAKVLNSAD
+429 
-443 LMDLSNPD
+443 
-451 IAWMKVTSVK
+451 
-461 HEEGELVYNL
+461 
-471 STECKTFVANNII
+471 
-484 THNTEAAFVGTIRD
+484 TEAAFVGTIRD

-509 AADYKDGMLL
+509 AADYKDGLLL

-565 LTLWAGVQP
+565 MTLWAGVQP

-593 PTKLDNIALMR
+593 PTKLDNVALMR

-613 PDIKEMDNLWGLIKN
+613 PDVREMDNLWGLIKN
-628 SVSNMER
+628 SVSNMEC

-678 HMMIEAQDKEL
+678 HIMIEAQDKEL

-716 KACGSSIDGKIQIS
+716 KTCGSSIDGKLQIT

-735 QECTMVGWNARQV
+735 QECTMVGWNAKQV

-753 ELTRFGMIENHGSRV
+753 ELTRFGMIENHGARV

>member
-10 ELKARSVYLYE
+10 ELKARSVYLCE

-87 GVPIGFEQSMCLPA
+87 GIPIGFEQSM
-101 GEKVNM
+101 
-107 ADGSHK
+107 
-113 NIEDV
+113 
-118 QVGDLVIGYD
+118 
-128 GSLVPTEVTATHIMN
+128 
-143 STSILTITTQDGRKL
+143 
-158 RLTGNHPLLTVNGW
+158 
-172 KKACDIELG
+172 
-181 ESIAVIKHSPVDS
+181 
-194 DNEYSKHI
+194 
-202 AYLLGIM
+202 
-209 LADGNFRKMTVACA
+209 
-223 NDHTLN
+223 
-229 EIIEHANAIGL
+229 
-240 NVTQTHHIPAI
+240 
-251 EYHIEG
+251 
-257 SGSGNPHP
+257 
-265 LKEEFKRIGI
+265 
-275 TDACIRDTK
+275 
-284 FIPEEVF
+284 
-291 TWNNRAIAYFLRG
+291 
-304 LFTGDGHVND
+304 
-314 NNIVFA
+314 
-320 NLSENLVRGTQELLL
+320 
-335 RFGIISKVW
+335 
-344 YDDKNCIWKVAI
+344 
-356 TSYEDIKTFCT
+356 
-367 TIGFSYPIDIKPKKE
+367 
-382 NSSMGDLPPETWDVI
+382 
-397 DKYRKGMSWNKLSK
+397 
-411 ILGKNITQAKYK
+411 
-423 RNRISH
+423 
-429 ETLRQIAKVLNSAD
+429 
-443 LMDLSNPD
+443 
-451 IAWMKVTSVK
+451 
-461 HEEGELVYNL
+461 
-471 STECKTFVANNII
+471 
-484 THNTEAAFVGTIRD
+484 TEAAFVGTIRD
-498 IDGVG
+498 IDGIG

-593 PTKLDNIALMR
+593 PTKLDNVALMR

-613 PDIKEMDNLWGLIKN
+613 PDVREMDNLWGLIKN
-628 SVSNMER
+628 SVSNMEC

-716 KACGSSIDGKIQIS
+716 KTCGSSIDGKLQIT

-753 ELTRFGMIENHGSRV
+753 ELTRFGMIENHGARV

>member
-87 GVPIGFEQSMCLPA
+87 GVPIGFEQSM
-101 GEKVNM
+101 
-107 ADGSHK
+107 
-113 NIEDV
+113 
-118 QVGDLVIGYD
+118 
-128 GSLVPTEVTATHIMN
+128 
-143 STSILTITTQDGRKL
+143 
-158 RLTGNHPLLTVNGW
+158 
-172 KKACDIELG
+172 
-181 ESIAVIKHSPVDS
+181 
-194 DNEYSKHI
+194 
-202 AYLLGIM
+202 
-209 LADGNFRKMTVACA
+209 
-223 NDHTLN
+223 
-229 EIIEHANAIGL
+229 
-240 NVTQTHHIPAI
+240 
-251 EYHIEG
+251 
-257 SGSGNPHP
+257 
-265 LKEEFKRIGI
+265 
-275 TDACIRDTK
+275 
-284 FIPEEVF
+284 
-291 TWNNRAIAYFLRG
+291 
-304 LFTGDGHVND
+304 
-314 NNIVFA
+314 
-320 NLSENLVRGTQELLL
+320 
-335 RFGIISKVW
+335 
-344 YDDKNCIWKVAI
+344 
-356 TSYEDIKTFCT
+356 
-367 TIGFSYPIDIKPKKE
+367 
-382 NSSMGDLPPETWDVI
+382 
-397 DKYRKGMSWNKLSK
+397 
-411 ILGKNITQAKYK
+411 
-423 RNRISH
+423 
-429 ETLRQIAKVLNSAD
+429 
-443 LMDLSNPD
+443 
-451 IAWMKVTSVK
+451 
-461 HEEGELVYNL
+461 
-471 STECKTFVANNII
+471 
-484 THNTEAAFVGTIRD
+484 TEAAFVGTIRD
-498 IDGVG
+498 IDGIG

-604 TMHKTRNIR
+604 TMHKTRNIK
-613 PDIKEMDNLWGLIKN
+613 PDVREMDNLWGLIKN

-716 KACGSSIDGKIQIS
+716 KTCGSSIDGKLQIT

-753 ELTRFGMIENHGSRV
+753 ELTRFGMIENHGARV

>member
-87 GVPIGFEQSMCLPA
+87 GIPIGFEQSM
-101 GEKVNM
+101 
-107 ADGSHK
+107 
-113 NIEDV
+113 
-118 QVGDLVIGYD
+118 
-128 GSLVPTEVTATHIMN
+128 
-143 STSILTITTQDGRKL
+143 
-158 RLTGNHPLLTVNGW
+158 
-172 KKACDIELG
+172 
-181 ESIAVIKHSPVDS
+181 
-194 DNEYSKHI
+194 
-202 AYLLGIM
+202 
-209 LADGNFRKMTVACA
+209 
-223 NDHTLN
+223 
-229 EIIEHANAIGL
+229 
-240 NVTQTHHIPAI
+240 
-251 EYHIEG
+251 
-257 SGSGNPHP
+257 
-265 LKEEFKRIGI
+265 
-275 TDACIRDTK
+275 
-284 FIPEEVF
+284 
-291 TWNNRAIAYFLRG
+291 
-304 LFTGDGHVND
+304 
-314 NNIVFA
+314 
-320 NLSENLVRGTQELLL
+320 
-335 RFGIISKVW
+335 
-344 YDDKNCIWKVAI
+344 
-356 TSYEDIKTFCT
+356 
-367 TIGFSYPIDIKPKKE
+367 
-382 NSSMGDLPPETWDVI
+382 
-397 DKYRKGMSWNKLSK
+397 
-411 ILGKNITQAKYK
+411 
-423 RNRISH
+423 
-429 ETLRQIAKVLNSAD
+429 
-443 LMDLSNPD
+443 
-451 IAWMKVTSVK
+451 
-461 HEEGELVYNL
+461 
-471 STECKTFVANNII
+471 
-484 THNTEAAFVGTIRD
+484 TEAAFVGTIRD
-498 IDGVG
+498 IDGIG

-593 PTKLDNIALMR
+593 PTKLDNVALMR

-613 PDIKEMDNLWGLIKN
+613 PDVREMDNLWGLIKN
-628 SVSNMER
+628 SVSNMEC

-665 LLGWHLATYGPEP
+665 LLGWHLATYGAEP

-716 KACGSSIDGKIQIS
+716 KACGSSIDGKLQIT

-753 ELTRFGMIENHGSRV
+753 ELTRFGMIENHGARV

>member
-87 GVPIGFEQSMCLPA
+87 GIPIGFEQSM
-101 GEKVNM
+101 
-107 ADGSHK
+107 
-113 NIEDV
+113 
-118 QVGDLVIGYD
+118 
-128 GSLVPTEVTATHIMN
+128 
-143 STSILTITTQDGRKL
+143 
-158 RLTGNHPLLTVNGW
+158 
-172 KKACDIELG
+172 
-181 ESIAVIKHSPVDS
+181 
-194 DNEYSKHI
+194 
-202 AYLLGIM
+202 
-209 LADGNFRKMTVACA
+209 
-223 NDHTLN
+223 
-229 EIIEHANAIGL
+229 
-240 NVTQTHHIPAI
+240 
-251 EYHIEG
+251 
-257 SGSGNPHP
+257 
-265 LKEEFKRIGI
+265 
-275 TDACIRDTK
+275 
-284 FIPEEVF
+284 
-291 TWNNRAIAYFLRG
+291 
-304 LFTGDGHVND
+304 
-314 NNIVFA
+314 
-320 NLSENLVRGTQELLL
+320 
-335 RFGIISKVW
+335 
-344 YDDKNCIWKVAI
+344 
-356 TSYEDIKTFCT
+356 
-367 TIGFSYPIDIKPKKE
+367 
-382 NSSMGDLPPETWDVI
+382 
-397 DKYRKGMSWNKLSK
+397 
-411 ILGKNITQAKYK
+411 
-423 RNRISH
+423 
-429 ETLRQIAKVLNSAD
+429 
-443 LMDLSNPD
+443 
-451 IAWMKVTSVK
+451 
-461 HEEGELVYNL
+461 
-471 STECKTFVANNII
+471 
-484 THNTEAAFVGTIRD
+484 TEAAFVGTIRD
-498 IDGVG
+498 IDGIG

-565 LTLWAGVQP
+565 MTLWAGVQP

-593 PTKLDNIALMR
+593 PTKLDNVALMR

-613 PDIKEMDNLWGLIKN
+613 PDVREMDNLWGLIKN
-628 SVSNMER
+628 SVSNMEC

-678 HMMIEAQDKEL
+678 HMMIEVQDKEL

-716 KACGSSIDGKIQIS
+716 KACGSSIDGKLQIS

-753 ELTRFGMIENHGSRV
+753 ELTRFGMIENHGARV

>member
-87 GVPIGFEQSMCLPA
+87 GIPIGFEQSM
-101 GEKVNM
+101 
-107 ADGSHK
+107 
-113 NIEDV
+113 
-118 QVGDLVIGYD
+118 
-128 GSLVPTEVTATHIMN
+128 
-143 STSILTITTQDGRKL
+143 
-158 RLTGNHPLLTVNGW
+158 
-172 KKACDIELG
+172 
-181 ESIAVIKHSPVDS
+181 
-194 DNEYSKHI
+194 
-202 AYLLGIM
+202 
-209 LADGNFRKMTVACA
+209 
-223 NDHTLN
+223 
-229 EIIEHANAIGL
+229 
-240 NVTQTHHIPAI
+240 
-251 EYHIEG
+251 
-257 SGSGNPHP
+257 
-265 LKEEFKRIGI
+265 
-275 TDACIRDTK
+275 
-284 FIPEEVF
+284 
-291 TWNNRAIAYFLRG
+291 
-304 LFTGDGHVND
+304 
-314 NNIVFA
+314 
-320 NLSENLVRGTQELLL
+320 
-335 RFGIISKVW
+335 
-344 YDDKNCIWKVAI
+344 
-356 TSYEDIKTFCT
+356 
-367 TIGFSYPIDIKPKKE
+367 
-382 NSSMGDLPPETWDVI
+382 
-397 DKYRKGMSWNKLSK
+397 
-411 ILGKNITQAKYK
+411 
-423 RNRISH
+423 
-429 ETLRQIAKVLNSAD
+429 
-443 LMDLSNPD
+443 
-451 IAWMKVTSVK
+451 
-461 HEEGELVYNL
+461 
-471 STECKTFVANNII
+471 
-484 THNTEAAFVGTIRD
+484 TEAAFVGTIRD

-593 PTKLDNIALMR
+593 PTKLDNVALMR

-613 PDIKEMDNLWGLIKN
+613 PDVREMDNLWGLIKN
-628 SVSNMER
+628 SVSNMEC

-665 LLGWHLATYGPEP
+665 LLGWHLATYGAEP

-716 KACGSSIDGKIQIS
+716 KTCGSSIDGKLQIT

-753 ELTRFGMIENHGSRV
+753 ELTRFGMIENHGARV